1 MKPSSL
7 SVCALLASCVT
18 IAACSLGTELSRL
31 QYTPSL
37 NDIRSQRDNPHRY
50 TLLYSFGKAPDGSTP
65 LASLVDSRG
74 TLYGTTARGGNE
86 GGQCGPINGCG
97 TIFAITTSRKE
108 KVLHRF
114 GGGGDG
120 LYPAS
125 NLIDVGGL
133 LYGTTEE
140 GGAHRCASSLGG
152 EGCGTVFSITRAG
165 TEKVLHSF
173 GDTDGA
179 IPDAALIDVKGT
191 LYGTTSAGGEYD
203 CYPSSACGTVFSITT
218 AGVENVLHSF
228 GKGADGLEPEAGLI
242 DVKGTLYGTTRIGP
256 LGTKYCSYFKYGG
269 CGTAFS
275 ITTAGKEKVMYI
287 FGAHS
292 SDGYGPAAG
301 LIEMNGTLYGTT
313 VGGGAY
319 DSCQGT
325 QFPEPCGTVFS
336 ITTAG
341 LEKVLHSFA
350 WTDGAFPATG
360 LVNVNGTL
368 YGTTSYGGTYG
379 GGTIFSITKAGRE
392 KVLHS
397 FGKRTDGANPNA
409 ALINVGGTLYG
420 TTTLGGANSL
430 GTVFSLTP

>member
-1 MKPSSL
+1 MKRSSL
-7 SVCALLASCVT
+7 SACALLASCFV
-18 IAACSLGTELSRL
+18 IAACSQGTELSRL
-31 QYTPSL
+31 QYTPSV
-37 NDIRSQRDNPHRY
+37 NNIRSQRDNPHHY
-50 TLLYSFGKAPDGSTP
+50 TLLYSFGTAPDGSIP

-140 GGAHRCASSLGG
+140 GGAHRCAGSLGG
-152 EGCGTVFSITRAG
+152 EGCGTVFSITRSG

-179 IPDAALIDVKGT
+179 IPDAALIDVQGT
-191 LYGTTSAGGEYD
+191 LYGATSAGGEYD

-242 DVKGTLYGTTRIGP
+242 DVKGTLYGTTRTGP
-256 LGTKYCSYFKYGG
+256 GGTKYCGFYYGG
-269 CGTAFS
+269 CGTVFS
-275 ITTAGKEKVMYI
+275 ITTGGKEKVLHS
-287 FGAHS
+287 FAGDPDGAFPS
-292 SDGYGPAAG
+292 ASLLDVD
-301 LIEMNGTLYGTT
+301 GTLYGTT

-319 DSCQGT
+319 LSCEGT
-325 QFPEPCGTVFS
+325 QFPKPCGTVFS

-350 WTDGAFPATG
+350 WTDGAFPAAG

-379 GGTIFSITKAGRE
+379 GEPSLASRKLAERRCCTASARE
-392 KVLHS
+392 PMAVIL
-397 FGKRTDGANPNA
+397 AQ
-409 ALINVGGTLYG
+409 L
-420 TTTLGGANSL
+420 
-430 GTVFSLTP
+430 

>member
-1 MKPSSL
+1 MKRSSL
-7 SVCALLASCVT
+7 SACALLASCFV
-18 IAACSLGTELSRL
+18 IAACSQGTELSRL
-31 QYTPSL
+31 QYTPSV
-37 NDIRSQRDNPHRY
+37 NNIRSQRDNPHHY
-50 TLLYSFGKAPDGSTP
+50 TLLYSFGTAPDGSIP

-140 GGAHRCASSLGG
+140 GGAHRCAGSLGG
-152 EGCGTVFSITRAG
+152 EGCGTVFSITRSG

-179 IPDAALIDVKGT
+179 IPDAALIDVQGT
-191 LYGTTSAGGEYD
+191 LYGATSAGGEYD

-242 DVKGTLYGTTRIGP
+242 DVKGTLYGTTRTGP
-256 LGTKYCSYFKYGG
+256 GGTKYCGFYYGG
-269 CGTAFS
+269 CGTVFS
-275 ITTAGKEKVMYI
+275 ITTGGKEKVLHS
-287 FGAHS
+287 FAGDPDGAFPS
-292 SDGYGPAAG
+292 ASLLDVD
-301 LIEMNGTLYGTT
+301 GTLYGTT
-313 VGGGAY
+313 VGRGWCLPFLRRNTIPKTVWHRLQHHDGRSGESSAQLRLDGWRFSGGG
-319 DSCQGT
+319 C
-325 QFPEPCGTVFS
+325 
-336 ITTAG
+336 
-341 LEKVLHSFA
+341 
-350 WTDGAFPATG
+350 
-360 LVNVNGTL
+360 VNVNGTL
-368 YGTTSYGGTYG
+368 YGTTSYGG
-379 GGTIFSITKAGRE
+379 I
-392 KVLHS
+392 
-397 FGKRTDGANPNA
+397 
-409 ALINVGGTLYG
+409 
-420 TTTLGGANSL
+420 
-430 GTVFSLTP
+430 